1 MAFVQLPVELL
12 DAICQH
18 GQPTDLAVLSRT
30 CSSVHLVAQ
39 RRLYRH
45 LSISTASH
53 NLQAVVTIAKKPELA
68 PYVRT
73 FSLRAECATT
83 FRPFL
88 QLVGTALS
96 RMTELV
102 SLDLFVAPDASWILT
117 RVQCTYPRLSH
128 FSCSFSF
135 DGHVAEF
142 LSKTEAL
149 TELEIDGASTIP
161 VSGLPAQSIPHL
173 SQFIGSSHVARAIVP
188 GRPVESIQL
197 LSGDLTVEDVIM
209 LAKSTSHVL
218 ILGATTTSPLLP
230 ILDSLSQHMSSLVY
244 LRLMTTCDFLE
255 GYQPSFHEHTASAL
269 SSLTELKVFELGG
282 LHWANA
288 QKDPQDQQP
297 VWQSQPFIA
306 EDIDILFACYR
317 MELSNKQAEAIVPDA
332 SKRQNALNFLL
343 GVGLFKSLVDS
354 KGSVS
359 FRAVT
364 KSELAATKD
373 LTGEENLVLGH
384 IKTSR
389 NEGIWTKHLK
399 AKTNLHQTV
408 IDRCLKTL
416 TQKRLI
422 KRVPSVQHPTRKIY
436 MLENLEP
443 SVALT
448 GGPWYTDNELDTEFI
463 KHLSDACLKFIRD
476 ISFPK
481 RHGDGVEGPLYA
493 LSNSPDYPSAEQIRN
508 SLRRARLTETE
519 LNVEHVEMLLNVL
532 VLDGEIERLPS
543 FGTSM
548 WNNSLRDDD
557 SDEGVERSSKK
568 RRKREDDGEKS
579 RKKRKRSSHSDDE
592 DLSADDSRKKSRRR
606 AKDLSE
612 SDDESDD
619 KIRHKKR
626 KSKRSQT
633 DSESSSSSDE
643 DSSSRKR
650 KSKKQKSRKS
660 RDSSDS
666 ESSSD
671 DERGRF
677 SKRSKSLKRSSS
689 PIRALDEFDTGG
701 GGFVYR
707 AIRQE
712 CPVFGASEAPC
723 SQCPSFEFC
732 KNGGPVNP
740 RDCVYFGDWLVGG
753 TVAAIEDGV

>member
-1 MAFVQLPVELL
+1 M
-12 DAICQH
+12 
-18 GQPTDLAVLSRT
+18 S
-30 CSSVHLVAQ
+30 
-39 RRLYRH
+39 
-45 LSISTASH
+45 
-53 NLQAVVTIAKKPELA
+53 K
-68 PYVRT
+68 
-73 FSLRAECATT
+73 
-83 FRPFL
+83 RP
-88 QLVGTALS
+88 
-96 RMTELV
+96 
-102 SLDLFVAPDASWILT
+102 PN
-117 RVQCTYPRLSH
+117 
-128 FSCSFSF
+128 
-135 DGHVAEF
+135 
-142 LSKTEAL
+142 
-149 TELEIDGASTIP
+149 ELESKLHQA
-161 VSGLPAQSIPHL
+161 A
-173 SQFIGSSHVARAIVP
+173 
-188 GRPVESIQL
+188 
-197 LSGDLTVEDVIM
+197 
-209 LAKSTSHVL
+209 LAAHNK
-218 ILGATTTSPLLP
+218 
-230 ILDSLSQHMSSLVY
+230 
-244 LRLMTTCDFLE
+244 
-255 GYQPSFHEHTASAL
+255 
-269 SSLTELKVFELGG
+269 
-282 LHWANA
+282 
-288 QKDPQDQQP
+288 
-297 VWQSQPFIA
+297 
-306 EDIDILFACYR
+306 
-317 MELSNKQAEAIVPDA
+317 ELSNKQAEAIVPDA

-364 KSELAATKD
+364 KSELVATKD

-384 IKTSR
+384 IKASR

-548 WNNSLRDDD
+548 WNDTLRDDD
-557 SDEGVERSSKK
+557 DEEVERSSKK
-568 RRKREDDGEKS
+568 KRKRGDDGERS
-579 RKKRKRSSHSDDE
+579 SKKRKRSSHSDDE
-592 DLSADDSRKKSRRR
+592 ESSDQDSRKKSRRRR

-619 KIRHKKR
+619 KTRRKKR
-626 KSKRSQT
+626 KSKRSRS
-633 DSESSSSSDE
+633 DSDNSSSSDE
-643 DSSSRKR
+643 DSSSRKK

-660 RDSSDS
+660 RDSSSS

-671 DERGRF
+671 DERDRY
-677 SKRSKSLKRSSS
+677 SKRSKPPKRSSS
-689 PIRALDEFDTGG
+689 PIPAWDEFGTGS

-712 CPVFGASEAPC
+712 CPVFEASEAPC
-723 SQCPSFEFC
+723 NQCPSFEFC

-753 TVAAIEDGV
+753 AVAAIEDEV